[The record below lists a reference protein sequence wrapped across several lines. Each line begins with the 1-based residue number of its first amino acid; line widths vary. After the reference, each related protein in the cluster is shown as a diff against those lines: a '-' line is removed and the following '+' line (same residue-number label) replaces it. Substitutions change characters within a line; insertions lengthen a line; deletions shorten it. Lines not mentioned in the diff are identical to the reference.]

1 VASAREAER
10 SGFHVPGYVV
20 WAEFRRRDR
29 EAPWV
34 IAGVTI
40 EHEFWP
46 AVDGVEAVSERLP
59 APGLVGWARLPTPVV
74 APDVRVAAQVGLDVA
89 RVRWPARV
97 RATVPYASGRRH
109 R

>member
-1 VASAREAER
+1 MPR
-10 SGFHVPGYVV
+10 YVV

-40 EHEFWP
+40 ESEFWP
-46 AVDGVEAVSERLP
+46 AIDGVEAVRERLP
-59 APGLVGWARLPTPVV
+59 LPGLVGWARLPTPVV
-74 APDVRVAAQVGLDVA
+74 APDVGVAAQVGLDVA
-89 RVRWPARV
+89 RARWPERV
-97 RATVPYASGRRH
+97 RATVPYASGSSH